1 MAIFFFFSKIYTM
14 NSEQQQKYQKIWKS
28 VLTNIELTISKANYN
43 TWFKDI
49 ALKDIKNETIAIVA
63 VPSEF
68 VKKWILEKFNSIIL
82 KSLISL
88 VPEVRKIEYVVERID
103 SQVEQKTSKKE
114 KTISSS
120 HSHDREET
128 QARPLSLNLVSKN
141 SATNLNPKYG
151 FDNFV
156 VGSFNEVAFAAS
168 QAIVK
173 REDVIYN
180 PLLIYGGT
188 GFGKTHLVQ
197 AVGNQLKINDPEK
210 KILYVTSEKF
220 YMDVIDFIGLK
231 SNKTNNF
238 KKKYR
243 EYDVFIM
250 DDIQFLTKKER
261 TQEEL
266 FHLFNYLHDSN
277 KQIILSS
284 DKHPNQISD
293 LEDRLRSRFNAGMT
307 VDIQSPD
314 YESRIEIL
322 KKKMHINNYTVE
334 DDVIEYVAETITG
347 NIRELEGILNNIFI
361 QTEIKKRPITL
372 KETMDIIKSNY
383 KKKQRIDYKK
393 LVEMV
398 SDYYHIDS
406 KNVYK
411 KIRKKEFV
419 GPRQVIMYL
428 LREDFGFSYPSIGEK
443 LGGRDHTTVMHSCE
457 KVKQGLEAKTEIV
470 KDLETIRSMY

>member
-1 MAIFFFFSKIYTM
+1 M
-14 NSEQQQKYQKIWKS
+14 NSDKYQDYQKAWGS
-28 VLTNIELTISKANYN
+28 VLLNVELNISKANYS

-49 ALKDIKNETIAIVA
+49 ALKDVKNESIAVIA

-82 KSLISL
+82 KSLIAL
-88 VPEVRKIEYVVERID
+88 IPEIRKIEYVVEKID
-103 SQVEQKTSKKE
+103 PNFKPKIVKRE
-114 KTISSS
+114 KAAMPNTSSS
-120 HSHDREET
+120 TND
-128 QARPLSLNLVSKN
+128 QPKPMPLNLVSKN
-141 SATNLNPKYG
+141 MATNLNPKYR

-156 VGSFNEVAFAAS
+156 VGSFNEVAYAAS
-168 QAIVK
+168 QAIVR
-173 REDVIYN
+173 REEVVYN

-188 GFGKTHLVQ
+188 GFGKTHLIQ
-197 AVGNQLKINDPEK
+197 AVGNQLKINNPEK
-210 KILYVTSEKF
+210 KVFYVTSEKF
-220 YMDVIDFIGLK
+220 YMDVIDYIGLK
-231 SNKTNNF
+231 SNKTVSF

-266 FHLFNYLHDSN
+266 FHLFNYLYDNN

-293 LEDRLRSRFNAGMT
+293 LEDRLRSRFNAGMA
-307 VDIQSPD
+307 VDVQSPD
-314 YESRIEIL
+314 YESRLEIL
-322 KKKMHINNYTVE
+322 KKKVLIN
-334 DDVIEYVAETITG
+334 EYVVEEDVLEYIAETITG

-361 QTEIKKRPITL
+361 QTEIKKRPVTL
-372 KETMDIIKSNY
+372 KETIDIIKSNY

-393 LVEMV
+393 LVEIV
-398 SDYYHIDS
+398 SDYYHIDQ
-406 KNVYK
+406 KNIYK

-428 LREDFGFSYPSIGEK
+428 LREDFAFSYPSIGEK

-457 KVKQGLEAKTEIV
+457 KIKQGLEAKTEVV
-470 KDLETIRSMY
+470 KDLEVIRSLY

>member
-1 MAIFFFFSKIYTM
+1 VVEKVDID
-14 NSEQQQKYQKIWKS
+14 NSRNSNKQQGNKRKNVS
-28 VLTNIELTISKANYN
+28 A
-43 TWFKDI
+43 
-49 ALKDIKNETIAIVA
+49 IKNISSDGPA
-63 VPSEF
+63 
-68 VKKWILEKFNSIIL
+68 
-82 KSLISL
+82 KSL
-88 VPEVRKIEYVVERID
+88 P
-103 SQVEQKTSKKE
+103 
-114 KTISSS
+114 
-120 HSHDREET
+120 
-128 QARPLSLNLVSKN
+128 LNLITKN
-141 SATNLNPKYG
+141 LKTNLNPKYR

-168 QAIVK
+168 QAIVR
-173 REDVIYN
+173 REEVVYN

-188 GFGKTHLVQ
+188 GFGKTHLIQ

-210 KILYVTSEKF
+210 KIFYVTSEKF

-266 FHLFNYLHDSN
+266 FHLFNYLYDNN

-293 LEDRLRSRFNAGMT
+293 LEDRLRSRFNAGMA

-322 KKKMHINNYTVE
+322 KKKVQINNYDIE
-334 DDVIEYVAETITG
+334 NDVLEYIAETITG

-361 QTEIKKRPITL
+361 QTEIKKRPVTL
-372 KETMDIIKSNY
+372 KETVDIIKSNY

-393 LVEMV
+393 LVEIV
-398 SDYYHIDS
+398 ADHYHIDQ
-406 KNVYK
+406 KNIYK

-419 GPRQVIMYL
+419 GPRQIIMYL

-457 KVKQGLEAKTEIV
+457 KVKQGIEAKTDILKDMEI
-470 KDLETIRSMY
+470 IRSMY

>member
-1 MAIFFFFSKIYTM
+1 M
-14 NSEQQQKYQKIWKS
+14 NPQDNQKNQKIWNS
-28 VLTNIELTISKANYN
+28 VMANIELTISKANFS

-49 ALKDIKNETIAIVA
+49 ALKEFKNDTTAVVA

-68 VKKWILEKFNSIIL
+68 VRKWILEKFNSVIL
-82 KSLISL
+82 KSLMSL
-88 VPEVRKIEYVVERID
+88 SPNIRKIEYVVEKIERI
-103 SQVEQKTSKKE
+103 EQEDFSKKE
-114 KTISSS
+114 VSTKKNNPEDPFSTSVK
-120 HSHDREET
+120 
-128 QARPLSLNLVSKN
+128 PLSFNL
-141 SATNLNPKYG
+141 SAKSDSTNLNSKYR

-173 REDVIYN
+173 RQEVVYN

-188 GFGKTHLVQ
+188 GFGKTHLMQ
-197 AVGNQLKINDPEK
+197 AVGNQLKINDPSK

-220 YMDVIDFIGLK
+220 YMDVIDFIGIK

-266 FHLFNYLHDSN
+266 FHLFNYLHDNN

-293 LEDRLRSRFNAGMT
+293 LEDRLRSRFSAGMT

-322 KKKMHINNYTVE
+322 KKKMQINNYVVE
-334 DDVIEYVAETITG
+334 DDVIEYIAETITG

-372 KETMDIIKSNY
+372 KETMEIVKSNY

-393 LVEMV
+393 LVELV
-398 SDYYHIDS
+398 SDHYHIDP

-457 KVKQGLEAKTEIV
+457 KVKKSIEAKTEIV
-470 KDLETIRSMY
+470 KDIEVIRSLY

>member
-1 MAIFFFFSKIYTM
+1 M
-14 NSEQQQKYQKIWKS
+14 NSKKQQDYQKIWKS
-28 VLTNIELTISKANYN
+28 VLLNIELTISKANYI
-43 TWFKDI
+43 TWFKDVV
-49 ALKDIKNETIAIVA
+49 LKDVKNETTAVVA

-68 VKKWILEKFNSIIL
+68 VKKWILEKFNSIVL
-82 KSLISL
+82 KCIISLI
-88 VPEVRKIEYVVERID
+88 PEIRKVEYVVEKID
-103 SQVEQKTSKKE
+103 SIVERKTFKKE
-114 KTISSS
+114 RTRY
-120 HSHDREET
+120 HDMDENN
-128 QARPLSLNLVSKN
+128 QVKPLSLNLVSKN
-141 SATNLNPKYG
+141 SKTNLNPRYR

-156 VGSFNEVAFAAS
+156 VGSFNEVAYAAS
-168 QAIVK
+168 QAIVR
-173 REDVIYN
+173 REEVVYN

-188 GFGKTHLVQ
+188 GFGKTHLIQ
-197 AVGNQLKINDPEK
+197 AVGNQLKINNPEK
-210 KILYVTSEKF
+210 KVFYVTSEKF

-231 SNKTNNF
+231 SNKTNDF
-238 KKKYR
+238 KKKNR

-266 FHLFNYLHDSN
+266 FHLFNYLYDNN

-322 KKKMHINNYTVE
+322 KKKVQINNYTIE
-334 DDVIEYVAETITG
+334 DDVLEYVAETITG

-372 KETMDIIKSNY
+372 KETTDIIRSNY
-383 KKKQRIDYKK
+383 KKKQRVDYKK
-393 LVEMV
+393 LVELV
-398 SDYYHIDS
+398 SDYYHIDQ
-406 KNVYK
+406 KNIYK

-428 LREDFGFSYPSIGEK
+428 LREDFNFSYPSIGEK

-457 KVKQGLEAKTEIV
+457 KVKKGIEAKTEIV
-470 KDLETIRSMY
+470 KDLEIIRSMY